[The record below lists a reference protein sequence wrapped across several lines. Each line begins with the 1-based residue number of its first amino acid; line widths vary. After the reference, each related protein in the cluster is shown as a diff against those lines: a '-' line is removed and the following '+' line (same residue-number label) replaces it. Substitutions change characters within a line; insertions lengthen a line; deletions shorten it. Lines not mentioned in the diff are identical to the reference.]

1 MVQANIKKEQQQLRK
16 WLEED
21 FKDTG
26 PRLFKLCVDTKDNR
40 PLYLTHVQLALKS
53 TEHNLSNLDSLMNL
67 QAGYVY
73 LTAAYYAIDALVD
86 EHGVIGDGSKD
97 NLLSADVGVVVT
109 GACSRLTKLFLKENP
124 QNLLWFSDKF
134 RHVFLENSQ
143 ALREEFFYRQ
153 DKNKVFLEE
162 DEFFSMWARSNT
174 FIFLFEICYALKGHT
189 MPSDLE
195 HELRNLLYYLQWGD
209 DIGDWREDFRAKK
222 WTPFLRS
229 CFTASSDET
238 DEKWLE
244 KKIYLD
250 GKLEYHMGKVIEGL
264 AKVKSK
270 IPAKSKSLLV
280 FVDLQLRKA
289 KKILIDFLTDKISEY
304 YEE

>member
-21 FKDTG
+21 FDAAS
-26 PRLFKLCVDTKDNR
+26 PRLFKLCVDTRDNR
-40 PLYLTHVQLALKS
+40 PLYLTHVLLALKS
-53 TEHNLSNLDSLMNL
+53 TEYDLPELESLTNL

-97 NLLSADVGVVVT
+97 ILLSADVGIVIV
-109 GACSRLTKLFLKENP
+109 GSFNRFTKLFLKENP
-124 QNLLWFSDKF
+124 QNLLWFLDRF
-134 RHVFLENSQ
+134 RNLFLENSL

-153 DKNKVFLEE
+153 DRNKEFSEK

-174 FIFLFEICYALKGHT
+174 FIFLFEICYALKGHK

-195 HELRNLLYYLQWGD
+195 RDLRNLLYYLQWGD

-229 CFTASSDET
+229 CIASSSDGI

-244 KKIYLD
+244 KKIYID

-270 IPAKSKSLLV
+270 IPAKSKSLRI
-280 FVDLQLRKA
+280 FIDIQLRKA
-289 KKILIDFLTDKISEY
+289 KKILVDFLTEKISES